1 MKKSLIKKVAL
12 SALLLLGAGNVQAQK
27 GYEVPPLSEELSTMA
42 NEVIDL
48 QLSDPDKANK
58 SFTKLMRKIQ
68 KDKVG
73 LLSVGQYFL
82 DKNVYPCAN
91 QCAKQLYTL
100 DPTYIPGLMFNGEV
114 CMMRKDYGAAGQK
127 FDEVLTVDSTF
138 VPALK
143 RNAFVYKNVN
153 PHVAI
158 EMLQKIK
165 RVEPT
170 NQAADR
176 ELGDIYYNLDEYKSA
191 VESYKTYFTAVAE
204 NDSSDIRAAENYL
217 QSLYATKHFME
228 IAKLA
233 PRFLAL
239 DPNDM
244 VLKRMKFF
252 ADIENYELEAAKEDM
267 AYISGQEYPDSF
279 YIYLDYVYASNLMA
293 ELNDLPS
300 AITYYEKALKRDTT
314 KVAGLK
320 ELASLYRR
328 NKQAKE
334 GIETYQRYL
343 AALGDKVTLSDR
355 FGLGQQ
361 YLTASQQTSI
371 SPEEKA
377 QYVEGGDKIFSEI
390 LKEDTPDAYKAA
402 LLRAAIHITDGSKPE
417 DNVKQLYEEALKLM
431 EGKEDIN
438 SAKLQALRYLAFYH
452 VQKDELDLARKYT
465 NDILAIDA
473 ENAFAKQIDAY
484 LKSANK

>member
-1 MKKSLIKKVAL
+1 MQH
-12 SALLLLGAGNVQAQK
+12 LG
-27 GYEVPPLSEELSTMA
+27 
-42 NEVIDL
+42 
-48 QLSDPDKANK
+48 
-58 SFTKLMRKIQ
+58 
-68 KDKVG
+68 
-73 LLSVGQYFL
+73 
-82 DKNVYPCAN
+82 
-91 QCAKQLYTL
+91 
-100 DPTYIPGLMFNGEV
+100 
-114 CMMRKDYGAAGQK
+114 
-127 FDEVLTVDSTF
+127 
-138 VPALK
+138 
-143 RNAFVYKNVN
+143 
-153 PHVAI
+153 
-158 EMLQKIK
+158 
-165 RVEPT
+165 
-170 NQAADR
+170 
-176 ELGDIYYNLDEYKSA
+176 YKSA
-191 VESYKTYFTAVAE
+191 MV
-204 NDSSDIRAAENYL
+204 NISDIFAMNGTPRQMVVSIALSKRFKVEDLDDFYKGLRMACDKWGVDIVGGDTTS
-217 QSLYATKHFME
+217 SLTG
-228 IAKLA
+228 LA
-233 PRFLAL
+233 
-239 DPNDM
+239 
-244 VLKRMKFF
+244 
-252 ADIENYELEAAKEDM
+252 ISITCIGEAAKEDM

-361 YLTASQQTSI
+361 YLTASQQAGI

-377 QYVEGGDKIFSEI
+377 KYVEGGDKIFSEI

-417 DNVKQLYEEALKLM
+417 ENVKQLYEEALKLM

-473 ENAFAKQIDAY
+473 GNAFAKQIDAY

>member
-1 MKKSLIKKVAL
+1 MKKSLIKKVVL
-12 SALLLLGAGNVQAQK
+12 SALLLIGAGNVQAQK
-27 GYEVPPLSEELSTMA
+27 GYEVPPMSEELTVMA
-42 NEVIDL
+42 NEVIDF

-73 LLSVGQYFL
+73 LLSVGQFFL
-82 DKNVYPCAN
+82 DKNVYPCAV

-127 FDEVLTVDSTF
+127 FDEVLTIDSTF

-165 RVEPT
+165 RVEPN
-170 NQAADR
+170 NQSADR
-176 ELGDIYYNLDEYKSA
+176 DLGDIYYNLDEYKDA
-191 VESYKTYFTAVAE
+191 VENYKTYFTAVTN
-204 NDSSDIRAAENYL
+204 NDSTDIRAAENYL
-217 QSLYATKHFME
+217 QSLYATKNFME
-228 IAKLA
+228 ISKLA

-239 DPNDM
+239 DANDM

-252 ADIENYELEAAKEDM
+252 ADIENYELDAAKEDM
-267 AYISGQEYPDSF
+267 KYISGQEYPDSF

-314 KVAGLK
+314 KIAGLK
-320 ELASLYRR
+320 ELAMLYRR
-328 NKQAKE
+328 NKQTKE
-334 GIETYQRYL
+334 GLETYQRYM
-343 AALGDKVTLSDR
+343 AAVGDKATLSDR

-361 YLTASQQTSI
+361 YLTASQQTGI
-371 SPEEKA
+371 PVDEKA
-377 QYVEGGDKIFSEI
+377 KYVASGDKIFADI
-390 LKEDTPDAYKAA
+390 LQEDTPDAYKAA
-402 LLRAAIHITDGSKPE
+402 LMRAAINITDGTKPE
-417 DNVKQLYEEALKLM
+417 EKVKGYYEQALKLM
-431 EGKEDIN
+431 EGKENIN
-438 SAKLQALRYLAFYH
+438 SAKIQALRYLAFYH
-452 VQKDELDLARKYT
+452 VQKDEYDLARKYT
-465 NDILAIDA
+465 NEMMAIDPS
-473 ENAFAKQIDAY
+473 NGFAKQIDSF
-484 LKSANK
+484 LKSMNK